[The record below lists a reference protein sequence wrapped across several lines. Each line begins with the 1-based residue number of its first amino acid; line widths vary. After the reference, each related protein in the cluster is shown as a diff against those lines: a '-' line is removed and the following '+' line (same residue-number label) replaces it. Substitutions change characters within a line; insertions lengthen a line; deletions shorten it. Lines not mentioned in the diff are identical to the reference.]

1 MHILYL
7 SPLYQVSLLPSEHTV
22 LRPSTICRGVSSL
35 FPTSYHP
42 ILSTSSLLAATHTTP
57 ILLSAGSGSRLLP
70 TLRHRGSK
78 VPGTLTSS
86 LDEERAVNEEIQ
98 WPRKLR
104 DDREKGRRNSRLAR
118 KEIERD
124 ETKGDE
130 GRRKERMEGNGM
142 NRKNGIRRMK
152 NKEWKEQTKYDK

>member
-1 MHILYL
+1 MCSRGNSLYTEAISPTAEWIILLDAL
-7 SPLYQVSLLPSEHTV
+7 SYFCAKRHKIYPLRLDAHALFKPTVSSFLTSFRA

-78 VPGTLTSS
+78 VPGKLTSS
-86 LDEERAVNEEIQ
+86 LDEKRAVNEEIQ
-98 WPRKLR
+98 
-104 DDREKGRRNSRLAR
+104 
-118 KEIERD
+118 
-124 ETKGDE
+124 
-130 GRRKERMEGNGM
+130 
-142 NRKNGIRRMK
+142 
-152 NKEWKEQTKYDK
+152 